1 MEYWSFGVLGS
12 DLPNALFEDGGSRID
27 DGGPEFSILQPPS
40 SILDSATSPP
50 NSNTPSLQFAL
61 LLLLP
66 LEKFQPHPLRPF
78 EETNAA
84 SVWQDA
90 LFEDLDAGGFYLG
103 DFAVEVIAVDGDML
117 QAVKLL

>member
-1 MEYWSFGVLGS
+1 MEYWSLGVLGS

-27 DGGPEFSILQPPS
+27 DGGAESRS
-40 SILDSATSPP
+40 SIFYPRFGNLPAQY
-50 NSNTPSLQFAL
+50 SNTPSLQFAL

-117 QAVKLL
+117 QAIKLL